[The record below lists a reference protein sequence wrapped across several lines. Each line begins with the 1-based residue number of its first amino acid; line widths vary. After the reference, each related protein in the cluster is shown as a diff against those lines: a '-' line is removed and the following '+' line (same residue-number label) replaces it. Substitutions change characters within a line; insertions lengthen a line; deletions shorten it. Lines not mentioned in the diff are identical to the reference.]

1 MMSMTTSAQTPT
13 VAIRPTTADDA
24 ATLERLAQLDST
36 TIPSGEKLL
45 ATIDGTPVAAVA
57 VASGRTIAD
66 PFVPTAD
73 VVALL
78 QVRAGRLS
86 RTHAPR
92 ATRLRRR
99 FALAA

>member
-1 MMSMTTSAQTPT
+1 MMSMTASAHTPT
-13 VAIRPTTADDA
+13 VAIRPATADDA

-45 ATIDGTPVAAVA
+45 AIVDDTPVAAVA
-57 VASGRTIAD
+57 VSSGRAIAD

-78 QVRAGRLS
+78 QVRAGRLNGM
-86 RTHAPR
+86 HAPR